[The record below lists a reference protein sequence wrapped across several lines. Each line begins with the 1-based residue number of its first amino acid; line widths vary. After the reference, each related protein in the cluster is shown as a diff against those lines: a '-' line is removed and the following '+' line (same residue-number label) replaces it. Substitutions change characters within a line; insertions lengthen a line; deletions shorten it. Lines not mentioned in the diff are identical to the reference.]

1 MVPLSLILRKVIAS
15 YKCGKKECKLNH
27 LLFIDDFNQF
37 SKGEKQMHTL
47 VKAVHVLVLILGW
60 RMEKCGFLTMKR
72 GKVVRCEGI
81 KFPISEAMNEVVK

>member
-27 LLFIDDFNQF
+27 LLFMDDFNQF

-60 RMEKCGFLTMKR
+60 SLEWKNVDFL
-72 GKVVRCEGI
+72 
-81 KFPISEAMNEVVK
+81 P